1 MVTEEKNLLNGYF
14 VSGTDEESME
24 KELKNMDS
32 VTHVKLRSGKE
43 LILLSIAKIDKF
55 AEPEKTTVYVLS
67 DSYVSGFNERG
78 EALHVANAADY
89 KIGKKLLKEAKDTT
103 GLLAVIDGEFYVVG
117 SSALATFSQ
126 RTGVSGETTLTRN
139 GIIRDLHFADGLFI
153 NNEKTSIVYREAP
166 TKDGE
171 TVRKIFAF
179 LGKRYIPIEQSAL
192 AEILNKFDD
201 EKLLGK
207 TELRNYRIG
216 HDFTD
221 IYIDFPEAAKDIKD
235 TYHLSD
241 DIVPGM
247 FLCTSDTGMS
257 SVICR
262 GTYRIGN
269 SYFTMNE
276 VAKKHTASNTVEEFV
291 KACDKEIFPDYRK
304 LPEALASLMGEE
316 LINYAKTDLSTKEGK
331 EENKARYIAVIKAL
345 SGKLFPPAIIPAK
358 VKSALIEAVAAEMNP
373 EVHYSLYDV
382 AVTFM
387 GLTDRTEGLLRA
399 QLEVMRKASAKAPYV
414 LQDKKFLSSVKTEK
428 EEEEDI
434 ILLPE

>member
-1 MVTEEKNLLNGYF
+1 MITEEKNLLNGYS
-14 VSGTDEESME
+14 VSGTDKESME
-24 KELKNMDS
+24 KELSNIDS

-43 LILLSIAKIDKF
+43 IVLLSIAKIDKF
-55 AEPEKTTVYVLS
+55 AEPEKTSVYILS

-89 KIGKKLLKEAKDTT
+89 KIGRKLLKEAKKTT
-103 GLLAVIDGEFYVVG
+103 GLLAVIDGDIYVVG

-153 NNEKTSIVYREAP
+153 NNEKTNIVYREAP
-166 TKDGE
+166 TEDGE

-179 LGKRYIPIEQSAL
+179 LGKRYIPIEQSAFMKIL
-192 AEILNKFDD
+192 DKIDAEN
-201 EKLLGK
+201 LLGK
-207 TELRNYRIG
+207 TELKDYRIG

-221 IYIDFPEAAKDIKD
+221 IYVDFPEAAKDIRD
-235 TYHLSD
+235 TYHLTD
-241 DIVPGM
+241 DIIPGM

-262 GTYRIGN
+262 GTYRIGR
-269 SYFTMNE
+269 SYFVLNE

-316 LINYAKTDLSTKEGK
+316 LIDYTKADVSTKTGQ
-331 EENKARYIAVIKAL
+331 EENKARYVAIIKAL
-345 SGKLFPPAIIPAK
+345 SNKLFPPAIIPAK
-358 VKSALIEAVAAEMNP
+358 VKSALVEAVTAEMNP

-382 AVTFM
+382 AITFL

-414 LQDKKFLSSVKTEK
+414 LLDKKFLDSVKTEK
-428 EEEEDI
+428 EEEEDFV
-434 ILLPE
+434 LLPE